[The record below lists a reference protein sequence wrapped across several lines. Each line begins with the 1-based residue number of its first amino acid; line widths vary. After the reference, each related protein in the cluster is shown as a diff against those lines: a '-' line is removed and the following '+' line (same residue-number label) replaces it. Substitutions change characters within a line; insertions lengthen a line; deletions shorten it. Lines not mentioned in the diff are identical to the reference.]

1 MDSAQLVDE
10 RGLSTALV
18 CPGARGCG
26 DADGRLRAAAAART
40 VTPEVGPEHPAVWMA
55 GFDIGRQATGV
66 HDDQWVRALVLE
78 SGSTAVGV
86 VVLDSV
92 GLFHD
97 EVQRIRRAAQEA
109 GLDLDQ
115 VIVNSTHVHEAQ
127 DTMGMWGEAVGKSG
141 IDPVYMARVVDE
153 SVAALT
159 EARAALVPVS
169 MRVGQGDA
177 SPWVNDTREPLVL
190 DPTVTTLDFVDDAGG
205 SRATLVVWGNHPEA
219 LGGSNTLLT
228 SDYPHWLRGE
238 LEARLPGTVVVFAPG
253 LLGGLTTSIGL
264 NVCPDDSGVDTCP
277 QGTFER
283 AEKIGREVAQIAAES
298 LVDAPL
304 TEPALAFRRLGV
316 FLTPTSTPL
325 ALAFQLGMIQ
335 RAVWDED
342 GQRIPDEQVPYL
354 SIDEVIAGKIRVGSE
369 VGALSLGD
377 VELTTIPGELYSEL
391 WLEGEDGASRAEK
404 PEGGDF
410 PDAALEPAFS
420 GLGRAAPIRVVL
432 NNANDAV
439 GYVIPTSQWDMEEPF
454 AYDPDGQYGE
464 QNSLGSGT
472 APAMVEA
479 LRALAALKP

>member
-1 MDSAQLVDE
+1 MDSAVLEDE
-10 RGLSTALV
+10 RGLATALV
-18 CPGARGCG
+18 CPGARGCE
-26 DADGRLRAAAAART
+26 DAEGRLQAAAAART
-40 VTPEVGPEHPAVWMA
+40 ITPAVGPEHPAVWMA

-78 SGSTAVGV
+78 SGSTAVGLV
-86 VVLDSV
+86 VIDSV

-97 EVQRIRRAAQEA
+97 EVQRIRRAALDA
-109 GLDLDQ
+109 GLGLDQ
-115 VIVNSTHVHEAQ
+115 LVVTTTHVHEAK

-141 IDPVYMARVVDE
+141 IDPDYMSRIVDE
-153 SVAALT
+153 SVAALA
-159 EARAALVPVS
+159 EARAALTPVS

-177 SPWVNDTREPLVL
+177 TPWVNDTREPIVL
-190 DPTVTTLDFVDDAGG
+190 DPTVTTLDFVDDTGT

-219 LGGSNTLLT
+219 LGGDNTLLT

-238 LEARLPGTVVVFAPG
+238 LEARLPGTVVVFAAG

-264 NVCPDDSGVDTCP
+264 NVCPDGSGTDTCP

-283 AEKIGREVAQIAAES
+283 AEQIGREVAQIAAES

-304 TEPALAFRRLGV
+304 VEPTLAFRRLGV
-316 FLTPTSTPL
+316 FLTPTNTPL

-335 RAVWDED
+335 RAVWDEE
-342 GQRIPDEQVPYL
+342 GERVPAEQVPYL
-354 SIDEVIAGKIRVGSE
+354 SIDEVLAGKIRIGSE

-391 WLEGEDGASRAEK
+391 WLAKDDGSSRAET
-404 PEGGDF
+404 PEGRDL
-410 PDAALEPAFS
+410 PDAVPEPAFS
-420 GLGRAAPIRVVL
+420 GLGRAAPTRVVL

-439 GYVIPTSQWDMEEPF
+439 GYVIPSSQWDMDEPF
-454 AYDPDGQYGE
+454 AYDPSGQYGE

-472 APAMVEA
+472 APALVEA
-479 LRALAALKP
+479 LRALAELRP